1 MLMNWNRPAG
11 GRAKLLLPGLLLL
24 LLTTTGP
31 GCGQQPVR
39 GGTGGLL
46 SADGNPLPDVQLTVY
61 SAASGEPLGFAVTDS
76 HGAFELVRPGASG
89 ALQLD
94 PGSYVVTL
102 ESVGAPA
109 ILPQE
114 YLDPKS
120 TPLTITTSE
129 GEQLFLDVPDLRLT
143 QAGL

>member
-1 MLMNWNRPAG
+1 MLMNFNRRAG
-11 GRAKLLLPGLLLL
+11 GAAKLVLPLLLL
-24 LLTTTGP
+24 LLTITGP

-39 GGTGGLL
+39 GGTAGLL

-61 SAASGEPLGFAVTDS
+61 APSGERLGFAVSDS

-89 ALQLD
+89 PLHLD
-94 PGSYVVTL
+94 PGSYTVTL

-109 ILPQE
+109 VLPRE
-114 YLDPKS
+114 YLDRET
-120 TPLTITTSE
+120 TPLKITCNE
-129 GEQLFLDVPDLRLT
+129 GDQLFFDVPDLRLT